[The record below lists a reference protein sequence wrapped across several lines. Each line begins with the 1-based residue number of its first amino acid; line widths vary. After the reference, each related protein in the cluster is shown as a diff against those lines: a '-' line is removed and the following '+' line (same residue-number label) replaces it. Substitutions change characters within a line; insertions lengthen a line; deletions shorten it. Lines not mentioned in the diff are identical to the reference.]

1 MACWNNHPAGNLFC
15 QSEVFHHSDGASF
28 PLSPKLFIHFGHHDL
43 LQVLNFANISLSE
56 LLRIISIH
64 QTFWGRLTLTQT
76 VFAPLSGNRAIFNV
90 CLPDA
95 PQVCGRGEK
104 TPIEISYNRKS
115 PTCFHWERE
124 LKVLQLSVIWQQS
137 ECFRAEVGVPR
148 RGRFGEFPFRNIS
161 YVRKADNRLDCK
173 VFAARPKKK
182 KKKISVP
189 LSCLELWPKEAWEPA
204 IRKHWLLADYSSGWF
219 RMQTVKYAHTGAK
232 CKVQAPWGAGERLW
246 QVSGWCPH
254 WHISFI
260 NNWV

>member
-148 RGRFGEFPFRNIS
+148 RGRFGEFRFRNIS

-182 KKKISVP
+182 KKRFQCHLAAWNYGPRRPGSQPYVSIGCWLIIPRDGPGYKLWSMHTREP
-189 LSCLELWPKEAWEPA
+189 SARSRPPEELEN
-204 IRKHWLLADYSSGWF
+204 
-219 RMQTVKYAHTGAK
+219 
-232 CKVQAPWGAGERLW
+232 
-246 QVSGWCPH
+246 VSGKFLDGAPTGT
-254 WHISFI
+254 SLS
-260 NNWV
+260 